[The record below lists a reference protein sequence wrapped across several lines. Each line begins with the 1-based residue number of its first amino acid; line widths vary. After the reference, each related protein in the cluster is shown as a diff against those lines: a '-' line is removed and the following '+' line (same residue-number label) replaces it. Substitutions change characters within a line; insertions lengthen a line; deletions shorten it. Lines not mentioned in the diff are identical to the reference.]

1 VVDARTDATA
11 GTSAAAQIDAGGLLN
26 GSEQFVAVLEA
37 GGDPVAAV
45 AWRLQGTGIY
55 IPLLAVRLG
64 KCSTDGKPWSG
75 RGLGRFMLAVVLDGS
90 VCGKVSHVLRGAALL
105 PLGRA

>member
-11 GTSAAAQIDAGGLLN
+11 GTSAAAQIDAGDLLN

-55 IPLLAVRLG
+55 IPLLAVRIG
-64 KCSTDGKPWSG
+64 NCSADSRPWSG
-75 RGLGRFMLAVVLDGS
+75 RGLGRFLLAVVLHGS
-90 VCGKVSHVLRGAALL
+90 VVGKVSHELRSAALL
-105 PLGRA
+105 PLERA